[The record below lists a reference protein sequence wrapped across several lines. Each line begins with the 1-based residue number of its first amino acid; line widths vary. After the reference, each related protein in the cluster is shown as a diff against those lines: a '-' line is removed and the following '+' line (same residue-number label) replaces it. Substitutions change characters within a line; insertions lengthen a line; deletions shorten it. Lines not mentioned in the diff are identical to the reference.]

1 MNSNSFFLFWL
12 ICSFSCHIS
21 DSNTKFSPLSKG
33 DVRRTEGFE
42 LIAFP
47 FFQGRYLTSRQGKGV
62 LFDTFPIVENS
73 FIMMWINPPAL
84 LLNFIMDIDRL
95 WKNTQEE
102 LKVVMAPAVF
112 QTFVAKTQ
120 LVVLRDNH
128 ATIACPNAYLAE
140 TNLKRYYSLFK
151 NALDNQTKEN
161 NTLEFIVQEIIKDT
175 STSPNTPLL
184 EYSAPKSNQ
193 SSGLHPKYTL
203 ENLVVGN
210 SNNFAFAAA
219 QAIIA
224 NPGLAYNP
232 FFIWGGVGVGKTH
245 LMQAIGH
252 ELLKKNPQL
261 KIKYFP
267 AETFGNE
274 LISALKSKNINPFKE
289 KYRNLDCI
297 LVDDIQ
303 FIAGKEYIQEEFFHT
318 FNALHMSGKQ
328 VVLTSDRKPVDIDRL
343 EDRLVS
349 RFMGGLTVDI
359 QLPDYEMRLA
369 IINQK
374 IEEKHLKIT
383 PEAAS
388 YLAEHLTSNIRDIEG
403 KLQEL
408 AIGAMSQ
415 QKQTIDNII
424 FENSPSSKKDLS
436 PRHIISICAKHFNVK
451 TGDLCGSSRKKEL
464 VTARHITAYLL
475 LTETSLPLKEV
486 GYLLGGKDHTSIMHA
501 RDKIHTELSTNPQTQ
516 QVINLIKS
524 SL

>member
-1 MNSNSFFLFWL
+1 
-12 ICSFSCHIS
+12 
-21 DSNTKFSPLSKG
+21 
-33 DVRRTEGFE
+33 
-42 LIAFP
+42 
-47 FFQGRYLTSRQGKGV
+47 
-62 LFDTFPIVENS
+62 
-73 FIMMWINPPAL
+73 MWITTPV
-84 LLNFIMDIDRL
+84 FEVYITMDIERL

-120 LVVLRDNH
+120 LVVYKDNH
-128 ATIACPNAYLAE
+128 ATIACHNAYLADI
-140 TNLKRYYSLFK
+140 NLKRYYSLFK
-151 NALDNQTKEN
+151 SAFDNQTKLDN
-161 NTLEFIVQEIIKDT
+161 ILEFIVQENLKIETKD
-175 STSPNTPLL
+175 SSASAPLL
-184 EYSAPKSNQ
+184 NYQAPKSNY
-193 SSGLHPKYTL
+193 SHNLHPKYTL

-210 SNNFAFAAA
+210 SNNFAYAAA

-252 ELLKKNPQL
+252 ELLKKNPDL

-274 LISALKSKNINPFKE
+274 LISALKSKNINPFKD

-318 FNALHMSGKQ
+318 FNALHMNGKQ
-328 VVLTSDRKPVDIDRL
+328 VILTSDRKPSDIDRL

-374 IEEKHLKIT
+374 VEEKNIQIT
-383 PEAAS
+383 KEAAS

-408 AIGAMSQ
+408 AIQSLSQ
-415 QKQTIDNII
+415 NKKIIDNVSL
-424 FENSPSSKKDLS
+424 EMAPSSKKNLS
-436 PRHIISICAKHFNVK
+436 PRHVISVCAKFFNIK
-451 TGDLCGSSRKKEL
+451 TGDLCGTSRKKDL
-464 VTARHITAYLL
+464 IVARHITAYLL
-475 LTETSLPLKEV
+475 LTEVDLPLKEV

-501 RDKIHTELSTNPQTQ
+501 RDKIHTEFSTNPQTRL
-516 QVINLIKS
+516 LIERLKS
-524 SL
+524 TF